1 MIFHFCT
8 NCSKDKRQD
17 SARFC
22 DLEPN
27 KLYTRQSQREKVY
40 YEIKKKIR
48 VQKRGYMH
56 NHSHTHTV
64 VRFHFLS
71 TGHSLHSECHFMHT
85 FLSSP
90 LHLNIIL
97 SSSHQIRGI
106 NHSSGNAPL
115 LTLQSFLSPLSF
127 HLFTL
132 SQKVLRP
139 ASVSWLTISYT
150 EQYTESILEAIF
162 TNLCLDVRNF

>member
-1 MIFHFCT
+1 MKLNFCT

-27 KLYTRQSQREKVY
+27 ELYTRQSQREKVC

-56 NHSHTHTV
+56 NHSHTHTHTV

-85 FLSSP
+85 FRSSP

-97 SSSHQIRGI
+97 SSPIKSEESTTPQ
-106 NHSSGNAPL
+106 AM
-115 LTLQSFLSPLSF
+115 
-127 HLFTL
+127 HLFL
-132 SQKVLRP
+132 PFSPSFPPSRFIYLLFLRKY
-139 ASVSWLTISYT
+139 SDRL
-150 EQYTESILEAIF
+150 L
-162 TNLCLDVRNF
+162 